1 MDEVQYRLVD
11 PGTQVGASDMPSL
24 YCYLASEWQSDEI
37 DAPIVALEVSH

>member
-1 MDEVQYRLVD
+1 
-11 PGTQVGASDMPSL
+11 MPSL